1 MRALPWV
8 IAGVGIG
15 LGVTILLFNEPE
27 PDYATGYNG
36 VERAARKTF
45 NWGTKRRAE
54 GKVGAVAGAIKE
66 GLGNLTGDDRM
77 AGEGA
82 ADRAMANIKDA
93 AGEVGHAVGETI
105 HDMNR

>member
-93 AGEVGHAVGETI
+93 AGQVGHAVGETI